1 MAVPHGEQR
10 VPIPNNEQTD
20 PVTTAVVSRLLH
32 DALTSSPLSNTD
44 DESNTTTTTTPALPP
59 DPLPNNVPILYR
71 PGKLPSK
78 PTPPARITRQ
88 QTARQRALAYG
99 ALNLAADGS
108 PLTYSK
114 AKTGPDAALWLQAES
129 EEFDRLFDS
138 KTISPI
144 HLVDQPQCR
153 RRDTTYFNPQTTQKV
168 NTMGKTTYRIRGTAG
183 GDRINYSE
191 PTSAQTAAMTVVK
204 LLIHSV
210 IIG

>member
-1 MAVPHGEQR
+1 MNPTQPPQLRQHFLLTRCPITSQSYTAQGSYRANPLLLLELPVNKPR
-10 VPIPNNEQTD
+10 VS
-20 PVTTAVVSRLLH
+20 V
-32 DALTSSPLSNTD
+32 LS
-44 DESNTTTTTTPALPP
+44 
-59 DPLPNNVPILYR
+59 
-71 PGKLPSK
+71 
-78 PTPPARITRQ
+78 
-88 QTARQRALAYG
+88 
-99 ALNLAADGS
+99 LNLAADGS
-108 PLTYSK
+108 PFTYSK
-114 AKTGPDAALWLQAES
+114 AKSGPDAAFWLQAES